1 MEHMEREIG
10 EAAGKIWNALNA
22 KGVMSKA
29 RLAKVTGLPTARV
42 DQGIGWL
49 AREGKL
55 VREKGKKG
63 EVVSLKE

>member
-1 MEHMEREIG
+1 MEQMEKEIG
-10 EAAGKIWNALNA
+10 EAAGTIWNALSA
-22 KGVMSKA
+22 SGAMSKA
-29 RLAKVTGLPTARV
+29 KLAKATGLPTARV

-63 EVVSLKE
+63 EVVLLKQ

>member
-22 KGVMSKA
+22 KGAMSKA
-29 RLAKVTGLPTARV
+29 RLAKVTALPTARV

-55 VREKGKKG
+55 AGKETKRGELLSLRE
-63 EVVSLKE
+63 